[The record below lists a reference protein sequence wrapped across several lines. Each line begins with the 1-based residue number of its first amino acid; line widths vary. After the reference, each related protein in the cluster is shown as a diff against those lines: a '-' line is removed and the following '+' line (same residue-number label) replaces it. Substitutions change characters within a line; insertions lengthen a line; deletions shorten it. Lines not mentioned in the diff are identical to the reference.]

1 MGMPAHGFLLFHLL
15 IMIVF
20 SAPVECLFIDDG
32 HVVHDAFVIV
42 RDGFEAAFAFRAQGA
57 AVHFF
62 EFAFLSRPF
71 AQVPAAAHW

>member
-1 MGMPAHGFLLFHLL
+1 MVFKPYTSLHGFSKTTIKAMGMPAHGFLLFHLL

-42 RDGFEAAFAFRAQGA
+42 RDGFEAARK
-57 AVHFF
+57 VC
-62 EFAFLSRPF
+62 EYFLN
-71 AQVPAAAHW
+71 